1 MFKNLE
7 EQSTLAKQIPYVH
20 FIPAVPGI
28 SDVGPTTFFKAV
40 NEAVLLKTEPKAAL
54 DAAAER
60 ADQLLEENRQKY
72 QA

>member
-1 MFKNLE
+1 MATQRAE
-7 EQSTLAKQIPYVH
+7 
-20 FIPAVPGI
+20 G
-28 SDVGPTTFFKAV
+28 DVQPTTFDKAV

-54 DAAAER
+54 DEAASR

>member
-1 MFKNLE
+1 V
-7 EQSTLAKQIPYVH
+7 Q
-20 FIPAVPGI
+20 
-28 SDVGPTTFFKAV
+28 PTTFEQAV
-40 NEAVLLKTEPKAAL
+40 NEAVLLRRSPKEAL

>member
-1 MFKNLE
+1 
-7 EQSTLAKQIPYVH
+7 
-20 FIPAVPGI
+20 
-28 SDVGPTTFFKAV
+28 
-40 NEAVLLKTEPKAAL
+40 VLLKTEPKAAL